1 MNWCTFF
8 FIIEIFLLIYLLKL
22 IYKPCILE
30 RIENFVLRKEP
41 GTNDVEPKLK
51 ILSDKVSKMFSD
63 DIKYTGILSN
73 INKKRMLNEISLFKG
88 NKSYTI
94 NKEHIYMCL
103 KDEDNNY
110 YDENMLIYVL
120 LHEIAHS
127 ICDEIGHTKKF
138 HKIFDTLLDKAHE
151 MNIYDPNL
159 PLVRNYCNYSN
170 NSN

>member
-1 MNWCTFF
+1 MNLCAFF

-51 ILSDKVSKMFSD
+51 ALSDKVSKMFSD
-63 DIKYTGILSN
+63 DVKYTGILSN
-73 INKKRMLNEISLFKG
+73 VNKKRMLNEISLFKG

-110 YDENMLIYVL
+110 YDDNMLIYVL
-120 LHEIAHS
+120 IHEIAHS
-127 ICDEIGHTKKF
+127 ICDEIGHTRKF
-138 HKIFDTLLDKAHE
+138 HKIFDALLEKAQD

-170 NSN
+170 SN

>member
-22 IYKPCILE
+22 IYKPCIIE

-41 GTNDVEPKLK
+41 VTNDVEPKLK
-51 ILSDKVSKMFSD
+51 SLSDKVSKMFSD
-63 DIKYTGILSN
+63 DVKYTGILSN
-73 INKKRMLNEISLFKG
+73 INKKKILNEISLFKG

-103 KDEDNNY
+103 KDEENNY
-110 YDENMLIYVL
+110 YDDNMLIYVL
-120 LHEIAHS
+120 LHEISHS

-138 HKIFDTLLDKAHE
+138 HRIFDALLDKATE
-151 MNIYDPNL
+151 MKVYDPNL
-159 PLVRNYCNYSN
+159 PLVRNYCNYN
-170 NSN
+170 K